1 MQKESSIL
9 AHNIRYYRKRL
20 GWSQDELANKLGIK
34 RSNITAYET
43 KNVEP
48 RLRVL
53 LNMSK
58 LFSIRLRDLIL
69 LKFKDGVEH
78 DPHTLAEIK
87 NPLEPLG
94 SIESSDPEVFQFIED
109 TMKVQK
115 IAEGFKSVHKLRK
128 ARGDADDDLKYE
140 IDELMILLERG
151 LGYNETMVKAVNNV
165 KNKEM

>member
-1 MQKESSIL
+1 MQKEITIL
-9 AHNIRYYRKRL
+9 AHNIRFHRKKL
-20 GWSQDELANKLGIK
+20 SWSQDELANKLGIK

-69 LKFKDGVEH
+69 LKFEEGVAYE
-78 DPHTLAEIK
+78 TNAISKIK
-87 NPLEPLG
+87 NPLEPLD
-94 SIESSDPEVFQFIED
+94 SLESSDPDVHRFIES

-115 IAEGFKSVHKLRK
+115 ILEGFKSGQRLRK
-128 ARGDADDDLKYE
+128 ARAVSDDDIQYE
-140 IDELMILLERG
+140 IDELIVLMERG
-151 LGYNETMVKAVNNV
+151 LGYNETMVKVINNV
-165 KNKEM
+165 KK